1 MGTANSSIFE
11 GLPDNEL
18 LCFGLASDIVSE
30 QLGRI
35 GISDNS
41 SMRNVSAKIGCRCLH
56 LHLHL
61 RLPMTHGII

>member
-41 SMRNVSAKIGCRCLH
+41 SMRMLAPRLDAAASTSTSTSAY
-56 LHLHL
+56 
-61 RLPMTHGII
+61 P